1 MLGSSSL
8 ANLPILQELELQ
20 LNIFLL
26 LFYIVY
32 SINKELLAKEKMLTV
47 DTANLSRKAEASIT
61 EDILFCIEN
70 LYLP

>member
-1 MLGSSSL
+1 M
-8 ANLPILQELELQ
+8 
-20 LNIFLL
+20 
-26 LFYIVY
+26 Y

-70 LYLP
+70 LYLPVCRNKYATEKKNAFLPI